1 MLFNTLEFLLFF
13 PVVLVLFYLLPH
25 KYRWLLLLV
34 ASYYFYMGWN
44 PAYVL
49 LLVLT
54 TTVDFYVANRM
65 QDYADKKDRRP
76 WLLLSLFFNIGLLMY
91 FKYYNFF
98 IDNINSLS
106 DSGLRY
112 MQFLLPVGISFYTFQ
127 EMGYVIDVYRGEI
140 RAERHWGRF
149 ALFVSFFPQLVA
161 GPIERAQNLMHQLKE
176 KVVFDYHNFSVGGQH
191 IIWGLFKKVV
201 IADNIAVIV
210 DSVYGNSDIFPWY
223 WLLIATY
230 LFAIQIYCDFSG
242 YSDIA
247 IGVARMLGVNLMV
260 NFRTP
265 YLSKGIR
272 EFWSRWHISLST
284 WFRAYL
290 YVPLGGNRISKLRTS
305 FNLFLVFIIS
315 GFWHGAAWTFIIWGA
330 LHGFYVL
337 IELQLVKFK
346 WWSRYI
352 IQRRGLMHWFGVLIL
367 FHLVLLGWVFF
378 RSESVEQA
386 TKILTDISTLSESTL
401 TLPAEMARLGDIGI
415 LFKILLGV
423 GFMFFDP
430 YMNKIVESN
439 HSRLS
444 YSTKLFLYGFLIAF
458 TMLFGFWGDVAFIY
472 FQF

>member
-1 MLFNTLEFLLFF
+1 
-13 PVVLVLFYLLPH
+13 
-25 KYRWLLLLV
+25 
-34 ASYYFYMGWN
+34 
-44 PAYVL
+44 
-49 LLVLT
+49 
-54 TTVDFYVANRM
+54 
-65 QDYADKKDRRP
+65 
-76 WLLLSLFFNIGLLMY
+76 
-91 FKYYNFF
+91 
-98 IDNINSLS
+98 
-106 DSGLRY
+106 
-112 MQFLLPVGISFYTFQ
+112 
-127 EMGYVIDVYRGEI
+127 
-140 RAERHWGRF
+140 
-149 ALFVSFFPQLVA
+149 
-161 GPIERAQNLMHQLKE
+161 MHQLKE

-284 WFRAYL
+284 WFRDYL

-352 IQRRGLMHWFGVLIL
+352 IQRRGLMHWFGVLFL

-458 TMLFGFWGDVAFIY
+458 TVLFGFWGDVAFIY

>member
-284 WFRAYL
+284 WFRDYL

-346 WWSRYI
+346 WWSGYI
-352 IQRRGLMHWFGVLIL
+352 VQRRGLMHWFGVLFL

-415 LFKILLGV
+415 LFMILLGV

-458 TMLFGFWGDVAFIY
+458 TVLFGFWGDVAFIY